1 VLIEIVYAGGGIP
14 DYVREM
20 LAAAIQVP
28 DRPGGW
34 PVEMTVLPG
43 SRSVLAISASLLA
56 NKPSTALGTVEEA
69 LHQAL
74 MPTGL
79 FEEFDVTGK
88 VIRVAPLEH
97 ADRIRSEPAPPSS
110 L

>member
-1 VLIEIVYAGGGIP
+1 
-14 DYVREM
+14 M

-28 DRPGGW
+28 GRPGGW
-34 PVEMTVLPG
+34 PVEITVLPG
-43 SRSVLAISASLLA
+43 SRSVLSISASLLA

-69 LHQAL
+69 LDQAL
-74 MPTGL
+74 MSTGL

-97 ADRIRSEPAPPSS
+97 ADRIRSEPAPPSP